1 MSKSIEVQRLVEY
14 YEDYKNR
21 YKCILM
27 QIKYSKK
34 ELSRGCISYMRTL
47 DDEESRLRG
56 VQIEKERLRDLKFC
70 ARFESDEL
78 RKIKYKIKEE
88 QRKNSSLT
96 IKI

>member
-1 MSKSIEVQRLVEY
+1 MSKFIEIQRLVEH
-14 YEDYKNR
+14 YECCKRR
-21 YKCILM
+21 YNYILT
-27 QIKYSKK
+27 QIKRCKE
-34 ELSRGCISYMRTL
+34 ELSQGCSSYTYVL
-47 DDEESRLRG
+47 GDEEGRLRG
-56 VQIEKERLRDLKFC
+56 IQIEKKNLRDLKFC